1 MQLKLRLNN
10 EDSQA
15 EKRVKQ
21 AVERKKAVTETMDE
35 AWQRIFAM
43 KNSETDRQRL
53 TEVKAAMAS
62 GVIGRHPADVGRRF
76 SKAEAL
82 RLWRE
87 LQDKQREETLRRMV
101 EETPPN
107 YWLITDVQ
115 RFDEFLRILDDES
128 EIVFDVETTGTD
140 VWKDHIV
147 GHVLT
152 AVKADIHAYI
162 PTRHKTDHPQLPNDY
177 VVQRLKPY
185 YENESL
191 GKLAHNAKFDI
202 HMLARE
208 GVDLRGLT
216 WDTQEA
222 MKILNENEPSFALKR
237 LVTKYLG
244 VPSYTYGDLF
254 GKTSFGEVSDLRL
267 ALAYAAKDG
276 DVTRKLRDFQ
286 RNHLRRFPEMLA
298 YYESV
303 EVPLIKTI
311 VHMESTGYDI
321 DAEYAARYG
330 NRLKVE
336 IDQLHKQ
343 LTDVLGD
350 INIDSPLQLKPAL
363 SRAIGERLESTDAK
377 KVLKPLA
384 HKYPI
389 VQTLLDYKA
398 KVKLYS
404 TYINVLPDLI
414 DARTGK
420 LHANFNGNGAKTG
433 RMSSGGDGGDGGSVN
448 LQNQPK
454 DARKLFVA
462 PPGYV
467 IIGADWSQQEYRCLA
482 YLTGEP
488 LLVNAYREGKDVYSF
503 MASRIFGVPY
513 EECGDGT
520 DYRKKAKVGLL
531 ATVYGTSKYTLALQL
546 GVSVDE
552 ADKFLKDLFASM
564 PVVAKWI
571 EGNKRFVRKNGFV
584 WMDKKQRKR
593 RLPEAKNHRAE
604 HWQRSRAERQAT
616 NAIVQ
621 GSSAIQTK
629 VSMNA
634 IYRWCMEKQ
643 AQGRDFKM
651 WCVVHDESLILAPE
665 DVTREEVREYER
677 LMLESYKFGDI
688 PLKTDVEMMY
698 RWGQSVTVDEWFSG
712 IRPEK

>member
-1 MQLKLRLNN
+1 
-10 EDSQA
+10 
-15 EKRVKQ
+15 
-21 AVERKKAVTETMDE
+21 
-35 AWQRIFAM
+35 
-43 KNSETDRQRL
+43 
-53 TEVKAAMAS
+53 
-62 GVIGRHPADVGRRF
+62 
-76 SKAEAL
+76 
-82 RLWRE
+82 
-87 LQDKQREETLRRMV
+87 
-101 EETPPN
+101 
-107 YWLITDVQ
+107 
-115 RFDEFLRILDDES
+115 
-128 EIVFDVETTGTD
+128 
-140 VWKDHIV
+140 
-147 GHVLT
+147 
-152 AVKADIHAYI
+152 
-162 PTRHKTDHPQLPNDY
+162 
-177 VVQRLKPY
+177 
-185 YENESL
+185 
-191 GKLAHNAKFDI
+191 
-202 HMLARE
+202 MLARE

-222 MKILNENEPSFALKR
+222 MRLLNENEPSFALKR

-244 VPSYTYGDLF
+244 IDSQTYGDLF
-254 GKTSFGEVSDLRL
+254 GSVGFDEVSDLQI

-286 RNHLRRFPEMLA
+286 RDHLRRFPEMLA

-321 DAEYAARYG
+321 DTDYAAEYGRK
-330 NRLKVE
+330 LKSE
-336 IDQLHKQ
+336 IDELHAQLIH
-343 LTDVLGD
+343 VLGD
-350 INIDSPLQLKPAL
+350 INVDSPAQLKPAL
-363 SRAIGERLESTDAK
+363 SNVVGEKLESTDAK

-384 HKYPI
+384 HKHPI
-389 VQTLLDYKA
+389 IQTLLDYKA

-404 TYINVLPDLI
+404 TYINVLPELI
-414 DARTGK
+414 DKRTGK

-433 RMSSGGDGGDGGSVN
+433 RMSSGGDGGNGGSVN

-552 ADKFLKDLFASM
+552 ADKFLKDLFSSM
-564 PVVAKWI
+564 PVVTKWI

-593 RLPEAKNHRAE
+593 RLPEAKNPQAE
-604 HWQRSRAERQAT
+604 RWQRSRAERQAT

-634 IYRWCMEKQ
+634 IYRWCMAKQ

-651 WCVVHDESLILAPE
+651 WCVVHDESLILAPD
-665 DVTREEVREYER
+665 DVTREEVQEYER